1 MASFPVNGFT
11 EGAWKSNKIIKIIM
25 WPEGG
30 KVEAV
35 DNPVVLPNIL
45 VYLVV
50 RSSQP
55 L

>member
-1 MASFPVNGFT
+1 LAVNGFT
-11 EGAWKSNKIIKIIM
+11 EGAWKSNKIIKIIKIIM
-25 WPEGG
+25 GPEGG

-45 VYLVV
+45 VV